1 MTDRDREL
9 MERYIYQVVRRLP
22 KDQREETALELQELI
37 GDMLEEDGSAM
48 EDVLTKLGDPA
59 KFAERYQDVSRCL
72 IGPEYY
78 DTYLW
83 FVKVV
88 LLCSMLPV
96 FAVGFL
102 YAVRKAGPGSGYA
115 GAYATN
121 SVISEAVFMLGSLL
135 GAVFDALSAGIAA
148 FGAVT
153 LIFVILEWQKVKL
166 DRKRERQWKV
176 DDLGTASGKSF
187 SGWTPGVLSPVPHPK
202 ARISRGD
209 CIVEIIFT
217 VVLGVLLIF
226 APHFFAVIFPKG
238 EGGFVIPLL
247 NLEQWDMI
255 LPVFILSLAIGLMDN
270 VVRLAVGVYGK
281 IVVIS
286 SVLCNAVSL
295 VLAVVLLKMMPF
307 WNPDFALELQLYL
320 GGDGEIADWLTHWN
334 GDTASSLLLAVIVF
348 AVILDSG
355 TVIYKT
361 LRYGRLR

>member
-1 MTDRDREL
+1 MPEGIFQSFGQKL
-9 MERYIYQVVRRLP
+9 VE
-22 KDQREETALELQELI
+22 AI
-37 GDMLEEDGSAM
+37 GNG
-48 EDVLTKLGDPA
+48 V
-59 KFAERYQDVSRCL
+59 F
-72 IGPEYY
+72 PEYT
-78 DTYLW
+78 DLENAFR
-83 FVKVV
+83 FVE
-88 LLCSMLPV
+88 LD
-96 FAVGFL
+96 FAFI
-102 YAVRKAGPGSGYA
+102 AVKA
-115 GAYATN
+115 
-121 SVISEAVFMLGSLL
+121 
-135 GAVFDALSAGIAA
+135 
-148 FGAVT
+148 
-153 LIFVILEWQKVKL
+153 
-166 DRKRERQWKV
+166 
-176 DDLGTASGKSF
+176 
-187 SGWTPGVLSPVPHPK
+187 H
-202 ARISRGD
+202 
-209 CIVEIIFT
+209 
-217 VVLGVLLIF
+217 F
-226 APHFFAVIFPKG
+226 APHFFAVIFPEG